1 MALEIATD
9 IGHVWSQSAGIGS
22 EPVSRQAHNVREPH
36 QEVTDGVELS
46 ARWRDV
52 QHAQQ
57 IVEDTPEVRD
67 ELLVHIRQALATGDL
82 TLAGAAV
89 AEKLLSEQLSRE

>member
-9 IGHVWSQSAGIGS
+9 IGHAWSQSAGIG
-22 EPVSRQAHNVREPH
+22 PGTAFRQIYSVPETR
-36 QEVTDGVELS
+36 QEAIDGVELS

-52 QHAQQ
+52 QHTQQ

-67 ELLVHIRQALATGDL
+67 EWVVHARQALATGDL
-82 TLAGAAV
+82 TLAGAAL
-89 AEKLLSEQLSRE
+89 AEKLMSEQLSRT